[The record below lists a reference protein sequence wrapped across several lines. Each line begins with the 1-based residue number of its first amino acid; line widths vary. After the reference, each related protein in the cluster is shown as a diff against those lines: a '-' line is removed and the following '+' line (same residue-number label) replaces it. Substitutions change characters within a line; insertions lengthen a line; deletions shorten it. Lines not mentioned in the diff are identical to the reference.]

1 MTVELPSLTL
11 RFRFSFFAVL
21 TVMLLLC
28 SARVTLLC
36 VLASLLHECG
46 HLLAM
51 ALVKCPPRCVTF
63 GAGGIVIDR
72 GDRFAGRGAECFFAL
87 GGIGMNLL
95 LAAASFLRYRMTRA
109 PWAMLFFWANMLP
122 AAVNALP
129 VRGLDV
135 WTALCAR
142 FGPRRG
148 FHVLSDVTTALLC
161 TATVL
166 YFIKI
171 SVNPSLAVGCVY
183 CILLNGSAGNG
194 AFYDQQGRASHPAAC
209 AKARPL
215 HRRRA
220 EQRGQG

>member
-1 MTVELPSLTL
+1 MTL

-122 AAVNALP
+122 PCRCVAWMCGPRCAPGL
-129 VRGLDV
+129 VRGV
-135 WTALCAR
+135 GSMCCQTSRRRCCAPQR
-142 FGPRRG
+142 F
-148 FHVLSDVTTALLC
+148 
-161 TATVL
+161 
-166 YFIKI
+166 
-171 SVNPSLAVGCVY
+171 
-183 CILLNGSAGNG
+183 CILSR
-194 AFYDQQGRASHPAAC
+194 YR
-209 AKARPL
+209 
-215 HRRRA
+215 
-220 EQRGQG
+220 